1 MDTAEIRRRFVAH
14 FEAAGHQAVPSASL
28 LVPDPTLLFVNA
40 GMVPFKPYF
49 LGQETPPYKRAV
61 SVQKCVRTPDIEDVG
76 KTTRH
81 GTFFEMCGNFSF
93 GDYFKEGAIEYA
105 WDLVTKSQ
113 ADGGW
118 GLEES
123 RLWPSVLDGDDE
135 ALALWMKVTGL
146 PEHRIVR
153 LGPKENYWSMGVPG
167 PGGPCSE
174 ILYDRGPAYGP
185 EADWESMG
193 TDMDPALEDRYL
205 EIWNL
210 VFMQD
215 ELSAVRSKS
224 DFDIVGSLPK
234 RNIDTGMGL
243 ERVAFLLQ
251 GVENMYEIDVMF
263 PVIAKAEELTGKRYG
278 ADHEA
283 DVRFR
288 VVADH
293 IRSSMMLIGDGVTP
307 GNEGR
312 GYVLRRLL
320 RRAVRSMRL
329 LGYEDPALPGA
340 VPGQPRQ
347 DGRDL
352 HRAAPRLGPHL
363 DGGLRRGGRVP
374 RRRCAPA
381 RRSSTRLRP
390 RCAPAAAT
398 CCRATRRSR
407 CTTPTASRSTSPSR
421 WPPRRGSRV
430 DEDGFRR
437 LMGEQRERAR
447 ADARAKKGQQGAGSA
462 YRDIA
467 DTIGHKVDF
476 TGYNEVVSEGAVR
489 GIVSDGAAVESAGE
503 GAEIELVL
511 DRTPFYAEGGGQLA
525 DQGVIELDNG
535 ARVEVYDVQSPISGL
550 IVHKAKVADGEVS
563 LGGHA
568 QSLVDVERRASI
580 SRSHTATHMVH
591 KAFREALGETAT
603 QAGSE
608 NSPGRFRFDFS
619 ASGAVPES
627 AMVDVEARVNDLV
640 MADLGVHA
648 EIMTQEEAVRSGAM
662 ALFGEKYGDQ
672 VRVVSVGDWARELC
686 GGTHAHRSGQLGV
699 VKLLGE
705 SSIGSGVRRVE
716 ALVGG
721 DAYRFLARE
730 HLLVAQLSEALK
742 VRPEQLPERV
752 NDIVDRLRAAE
763 KEIEQVRVQQLL
775 ASAGQ
780 LVASA
785 EDVGGVSF
793 VGHHADAANGGDAR
807 TLALDVRGRMP
818 ADRAGVAAVIG
829 SGSGKPS
836 VVVAVN
842 DDGTVGRDLG
852 ERAGPSR
859 LGGARRQGR
868 RQGRRRAGRWLRPGE
883 GGRGPLGD
891 PPRPAG
897 EPGLARM
904 DDQLTG
910 VRLGVDPGDA
920 RIGVASSDPSGILA
934 TPVETVARG
943 EGDVERLAALV
954 EELGA
959 VRVYVGL
966 PRSLSGGEG
975 PAAGKVRAFAREL
988 AARLGP
994 VPVRLCDERLST
1006 VTAEGQLRGQGRKGK
1021 KRRAV
1026 VDQAAAVV
1034 ILQGA
1039 LERERQTG
1047 TYAGEPVPSDG
1058 TSK

>member
-49 LGQETPPYKRAV
+49 LGEETPPWPRAT
-61 SVQKCVRTPDIEDVG
+61 SVQKCIRTPDIEDVG

-93 GDYFKEGAIEYA
+93 GDYFKQGAIELA

-123 RLWPSVLDGDDE
+123 RLWPSVLHGDDE

-146 PEHRIVR
+146 PEHRIVK

-185 EADWESMG
+185 EADWEAMG

-215 ELSAVRSKS
+215 ELSAVRSKA

-251 GVENMYEIDVMF
+251 GCENMYEIDVMY
-263 PVIAKAEELTGKRYG
+263 PVIEMAEELTGRTYG
-278 ADHEA
+278 KNTGPDSRQD

-293 IRSSMMLIGDGVTP
+293 VRSSMMLIGDGVTP

-329 LGYEDPALPGA
+329 LGYEDPALPA
-340 VPGQPRQ
+340 LLPVS
-347 DGRDL
+347 RDKMAQTYTEL
-352 HRAAPRLGPHL
+352 HRDWDRISTVAFAEEQAFRQT
-363 DGGLRRGGRVP
+363 LRTG
-374 RRRCAPA
+374 
-381 RRSSTRLRP
+381 TTIFDT
-390 RCAPAAAT
+390 AAT
-398 CCRATRRSR
+398 EVRSGGG
-407 CTTPTASRSTSPSR
+407 TVLSGDKAFALHDTYGFPIDLTLEMASEKGLS
-421 WPPRRGSRV
+421 V

-437 LMGEQRERAR
+437 LMTEQRERAR
-447 ADARAKKGQQGAGSA
+447 ADAKSKKGKQASQGA
-462 YRDIA
+462 YRAIA
-467 DTIGHKVDF
+467 DSLGQRVDF
-476 TGYNEVVSEGAVR
+476 TGYSDVVSEGAVR
-489 GIVSDGAAVESAGE
+489 GIVSDGEAVESAGE
-503 GAEIELVL
+503 GADIELVL

-535 ARVEVYDVQSPISGL
+535 TRIEVYDVQSPITGL
-550 IVHKAKVADGEVS
+550 IVHKARVLNGEVS
-563 LGGHA
+563 VGGHA

-640 MADLGVHA
+640 MADLGVQA

-730 HLLVAQLSEALK
+730 HVLVAQLSEALK

-752 NDIVDRLRAAE
+752 NDIVERLRSAE
-763 KEIEQVRVQQLL
+763 KEIEKVRLAQLM
-775 ASAGQ
+775 ASAGE
-780 LVASA
+780 LSTGA
-785 EDVGGVSF
+785 EDIGGIAF
-793 VGHHADAANGGDAR
+793 VGHEVPGASGGDVR
-807 TLALDVRGRMP
+807 TLALDIRNRLAG
-818 ADRAGVAAVIG
+818 DRAGVVAVLG
-829 SGSGKPS
+829 SANDKPS

-842 DDGTVGRDLG
+842 DAGRAAGVSANTLV
-852 ERAGPSR
+852 RAASEV
-859 LGGARRQGR
+859 LGGKGGGKDDVAQGGGSDVSRTGEALAAIRRALTEG
-868 RQGRRRAGRWLRPGE
+868 RAGR
-883 GGRGPLGD
+883 
-891 PPRPAG
+891 
-897 EPGLARM
+897 
-904 DDQLTG
+904 
-910 VRLGVDPGDA
+910 
-920 RIGVASSDPSGILA
+920 
-934 TPVETVARG
+934 
-943 EGDVERLAALV
+943 
-954 EELGA
+954 
-959 VRVYVGL
+959 
-966 PRSLSGGEG
+966 
-975 PAAGKVRAFAREL
+975 
-988 AARLGP
+988 
-994 VPVRLCDERLST
+994 
-1006 VTAEGQLRGQGRKGK
+1006 
-1021 KRRAV
+1021 
-1026 VDQAAAVV
+1026 
-1034 ILQGA
+1034 
-1039 LERERQTG
+1039 
-1047 TYAGEPVPSDG
+1047 
-1058 TSK
+1058 